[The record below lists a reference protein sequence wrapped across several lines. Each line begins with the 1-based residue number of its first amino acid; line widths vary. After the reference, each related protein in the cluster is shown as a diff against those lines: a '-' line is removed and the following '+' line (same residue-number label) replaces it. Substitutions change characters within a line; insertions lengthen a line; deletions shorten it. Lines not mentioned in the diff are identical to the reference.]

1 MGKSAK
7 ANMFES
13 KHFANGR
20 GSPVGSLERRGE
32 LSSLERR
39 ETRPPVVH
47 MVGVNKIYRLPEG
60 SFQALYDI
68 DLKIEAGEYCAIMG
82 PSGSG
87 KSTLMNLIGC
97 LDRPSSGRYWLDG
110 VEVST
115 LSDRELA
122 QIRNQKIGF
131 VFQQF
136 HLLPVLTALENVM
149 LPLAYS
155 GIPEPEQRRRA
166 AQALE
171 QVGLGHKLH
180 QRPAQLSGG
189 QQQRVAIAR
198 AIVNR
203 PRLLLA
209 DEPTGALDSQ
219 TSQEVLNIF
228 ADLHQQGMTIAMVT
242 HDIKVAQAAQ
252 RIIRVSDG
260 RLLG

>member
-1 MGKSAK
+1 MV
-7 ANMFES
+7 
-13 KHFANGR
+13 R
-20 GSPVGSLERRGE
+20 
-32 LSSLERR
+32 
-39 ETRPPVVH
+39 
-47 MVGVNKIYRLPEG
+47 MVGVNKIYPLPEG

-68 DLKIEAGEYCAIMG
+68 DLVIEAGEHCAIMG

-87 KSTLMNLIGC
+87 KSTLMNLMGC

-115 LSDRELA
+115 LTDRELA
-122 QIRNQKIGF
+122 RIRNQKIGF

-149 LPLAYS
+149 LPLAYA

-166 AQALE
+166 KQALE
-171 QVGLGHKLH
+171 QVGLGSKLH

-203 PRLLLA
+203 PQLLLA
-209 DEPTGALDSQ
+209 DEPTGALDSH
-219 TSQEVLNIF
+219 TSQEVLNLF
-228 ADLHQQGMTIAMVT
+228 AELHRQGITLVVVT
-242 HDIKVAQAAQ
+242 HDLEVAQAAQ
-252 RIIRVSDG
+252 RIIRLGDG
-260 RLLG
+260 RLLA

>member
-1 MGKSAK
+1 MGQVPVPTMLEQDFGV
-7 ANMFES
+7 NRR
-13 KHFANGR
+13 R
-20 GSPVGSLERRGE
+20 GPVGSLERPAE
-32 LSSLERR
+32 ALAAA
-39 ETRPPVVH
+39 RPPVVQ
-47 MVGVNKIYRLPEG
+47 MVGVNKVHPLPEG

-68 DLKIEAGEYCAIMG
+68 DLVIQPGEYCAIMG

-115 LSDRELA
+115 LTDGDLA
-122 QIRNQKIGF
+122 HIRNQKIGF

-149 LPLAYS
+149 LPLAYA
-155 GIPEPEQRRRA
+155 GIPEPEQRQRA
-166 AQALE
+166 KQALE
-171 QVGLGHKLH
+171 QVGLGSKLH

-203 PRLLLA
+203 PQLLLA
-209 DEPTGALDSQ
+209 DEPTGALDSH
-219 TSQEVLNIF
+219 TGQEVLNLF
-228 ADLHQQGMTIAMVT
+228 AELHGQGITLVVVT
-242 HDIKVAQAAQ
+242 HDLEVAQAAQ
-252 RIIRVSDG
+252 RIIRVGDG

>member
-1 MGKSAK
+1 MGQITQTIMLEQERWA
-7 ANMFES
+7 ARR
-13 KHFANGR
+13 NGL
-20 GSPVGSLERRGE
+20 VGSLER
-32 LSSLERR
+32 LADASTP
-39 ETRPPVVH
+39 TRPPVVQ
-47 MVGVNKIYRLPEG
+47 MAGVNKVYLLPEG

-68 DLKIEAGEYCAIMG
+68 NLVIEPGEYCAIMG

-97 LDRPSSGRYWLDG
+97 LDQPSSGRYWLDG

-115 LSDRELA
+115 LGDRELA
-122 QIRNQKIGF
+122 HIRNQKIGF

-155 GIPEPEQRRRA
+155 GIPEPEQRQRA
-166 AQALE
+166 QQALE
-171 QVGLGHKLH
+171 QVGLGNKLH

-209 DEPTGALDSQ
+209 DEPTGALDSH
-219 TSQEVLNIF
+219 TSQEVLSIF
-228 ADLHQQGMTIAMVT
+228 ADLNQQGITIAMVT
-242 HDIKVAQAAQ
+242 HGIEVAQSAQ
-252 RIIRVSDG
+252 RIIRVGDG

>member
-1 MGKSAK
+1 
-7 ANMFES
+7 MFES

-20 GSPVGSLERRGE
+20 GGPVGSLERCGE

-68 DLKIEAGEYCAIMG
+68 DLEIEAGEYCAIMG

-122 QIRNQKIGF
+122 QVRNQKIGF

-149 LPLAYS
+149 LPLAYN

>member
-1 MGKSAK
+1 
-7 ANMFES
+7 MFERE
-13 KHFANGR
+13 HFANGR
-20 GSPVGSLERRGE
+20 SGSVGSLERLTE
-32 LSSLERR
+32 LSAPPRHDS
-39 ETRPPVVH
+39 RPPVVQ
-47 MVGVNKIYRLPEG
+47 MVGVNKSYQLPEG
-60 SFQALYDI
+60 SFQALYDVN
-68 DLKIEAGEYCAIMG
+68 LVIEAGEYCAIMG

-97 LDRPSSGRYWLDG
+97 LDQPSSGRYWLDG

-122 QIRNQKIGF
+122 HIRNQKIGF

-149 LPLAYS
+149 LPLAYG
-155 GIPEPEQRRRA
+155 GIPEPEQRQRA

-171 QVGLGHKLH
+171 QVGLGSKLH
-180 QRPAQLSGG
+180 HRPAQLSGG

-209 DEPTGALDSQ
+209 DEPTGALDSH
-219 TSQEVLNIF
+219 TSQEVLKIF

-242 HDIKVAQAAQ
+242 HAIEVAQAAQ
-252 RIIRVSDG
+252 RIIRVGDG
-260 RLLG
+260 RLLS

>member
-1 MGKSAK
+1 MPEQEHWPARRHGL
-7 ANMFES
+7 
-13 KHFANGR
+13 
-20 GSPVGSLERRGE
+20 VGSLERLGDASAPV
-32 LSSLERR
+32 L
-39 ETRPPVVH
+39 PPVVK
-47 MVGVNKIYRLPEG
+47 MAGVNKVYPLPEG
-60 SFQALYDI
+60 SFQALYDV
-68 DLKIEAGEYCAIMG
+68 DLVIEAGEYCAIMG

-87 KSTLMNLIGC
+87 KSTLMNIIGC

-136 HLLPVLTALENVM
+136 HLLPVLSALENVM

-155 GIPEPEQRRRA
+155 GIPEPEQRQRA
-166 AQALE
+166 KQALE
-171 QVGLGHKLH
+171 QVGLGNKLH

-198 AIVNR
+198 AIVNH

-209 DEPTGALDSQ
+209 DEPTGALDSH
-219 TSQEVLNIF
+219 TSQEVLKIF
-228 ADLHQQGMTIAMVT
+228 AALHQQGMTIVMVT
-242 HDIKVAQAAQ
+242 HAIEVAQAAQ
-252 RIIRVSDG
+252 RIIRVADG
-260 RLLG
+260 YLLG